1 METSKKLAI
10 AFCQE
15 QVIFHQYIINL
26 GAGFHGSSP
35 LTTLIDQCP
44 FNHSRAGYFCGA
56 AARQNT
62 RLPSH
67 IEMTQLCHKNESH
80 G

>member
-1 METSKKLAI
+1 
-10 AFCQE
+10 
-15 QVIFHQYIINL
+15 L